1 DVYPTLLEL
10 AGAKPPDGYTL
21 DGESLAP
28 LFRDG
33 NAQLKRDAI
42 YQHFPGYLGAGPGF
56 WRTTPVSLIEIGDW
70 KLMEFL
76 EDGRLELYN
85 LKDDIGEKNNLAQKM
100 PDKTKEL
107 HNRLLAWRKEINAP
121 MPTSNKGETPP
132 PQTQTK
138 AKGKKKAKAD

>member
-70 KLMEFL
+70 KLMEFF

-85 LKDDIGEKNNLAQKM
+85 LADDIGEKNNLAKKM
-100 PDKTKEL
+100 PEKTKEL
-107 HNRLLAWRKEINAP
+107 HDRLLAWRKEINAP
-121 MPTSNKGETPP
+121 LPTPNKGDTAAPEA
-132 PQTQTK
+132 K
-138 AKGKKKAKAD
+138 KKVKGKKKAAAD